1 MKLARRDRRT
11 RANIASLRH
20 YDAAFRVG
28 TRHGDRE
35 TSRRCSSLR
44 CSLKA
49 MLLYASEMVERDED
63 ALIRPP
69 VFTTR
74 AGAAQNSL
82 QM

>member
-1 MKLARRDRRT
+1 
-11 RANIASLRH
+11 
-20 YDAAFRVG
+20 
-28 TRHGDRE
+28 
-35 TSRRCSSLR
+35 
-44 CSLKA
+44 

>member
-1 MKLARRDRRT
+1 
-11 RANIASLRH
+11 
-20 YDAAFRVG
+20 VQ
-28 TRHGDRE
+28 
-35 TSRRCSSLR
+35 
-44 CSLKA
+44 LKA
-49 MLLYASEMVERDED
+49 LLLYASEMVERDED